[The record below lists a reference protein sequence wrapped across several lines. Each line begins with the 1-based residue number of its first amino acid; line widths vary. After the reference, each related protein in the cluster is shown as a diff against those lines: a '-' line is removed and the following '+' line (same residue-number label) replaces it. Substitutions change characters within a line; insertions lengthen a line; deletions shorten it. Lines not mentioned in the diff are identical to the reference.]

1 MNKRNQHTPR
11 VHRSVIPKDELYTI
25 DITTGKRIAK
35 QVFCKFHNR
44 YEDIRLFYLK
54 SRHHKKHESDVRSM
68 CIEGWDKTR
77 GKIRKDEDKPTG
89 VLDFS
94 FF

>member
-11 VHRSVIPKDELYTI
+11 VHRNVIPKSELYTI
-25 DITTGKRIAK
+25 DITTGRRIAK
-35 QVFCKFHNR
+35 KVYCTYHKR

-54 SRHHKKHESDVRSM
+54 SPRKQDSDVRHM

-77 GKIRKDEDKPTG
+77 GKYIEKDCSTNTLE
-89 VLDFS
+89 FS
-94 FF
+94 FV